1 MAQVAAEMEAVH
13 QLTAQGL
20 MDTCL
25 ECCTSFNPGQLSL
38 DAHADTFI
46 SDKKLTSEADCN
58 FVKQVLYGTT
68 RYHALLDSFVDA
80 FYRKNR

>member
-1 MAQVAAEMEAVH
+1 MEAVN

-38 DAHADTFI
+38 DAQADTFI
-46 SDKKLTSEADCN
+46 SDKRLISQADCN

-68 RYHALLDSFVDA
+68 RYHALLESFVDA
-80 FYRKNR
+80 FYRKNRWRSTS

>member
-1 MAQVAAEMEAVH
+1 M
-13 QLTAQGL
+13 
-20 MDTCL
+20 
-25 ECCTSFNPGQLSL
+25 

-46 SDKKLTSEADCN
+46 SDKKLNSEADCN